1 MASTEKH
8 YPNITWAQ
16 FAMAKNIIAMLF
28 ESNETDYAAYAPYIH
43 ALSSSTNP
51 YYCMAVASAKL
62 RLGRTEE
69 ADLYAY
75 KALYYLNDTEDYEIY
90 KSYFGYYCRLPRY
103 LTKPRQRRS
112 EWDMAGSDGISRVSA
127 VFRGK
132 SLLTNKMRII

>member
-90 KSYFGYYCRLPRY
+90 KSYFGYYNQNLNRY
-103 LTKPRQRRS
+103 HDESKR
-112 EWDMAGSDGISRVSA
+112 EFCGYA
-127 VFRGK
+127 
-132 SLLTNKMRII
+132 

>member
-90 KSYFGYYCRLPRY
+90 KSYFGYYNQNLNRY
-103 LTKPRQRRS
+103 HDESKT
-112 EWDMAGSDGISRVSA
+112 ERVKGNS
-127 VFRGK
+127 VVTLEENNPTD
-132 SLLTNKMRII
+132 S

>member
-75 KALYYLNDTEDYEIY
+75 KALY
-90 KSYFGYYCRLPRY
+90 
-103 LTKPRQRRS
+103 
-112 EWDMAGSDGISRVSA
+112 
-127 VFRGK
+127 
-132 SLLTNKMRII
+132 